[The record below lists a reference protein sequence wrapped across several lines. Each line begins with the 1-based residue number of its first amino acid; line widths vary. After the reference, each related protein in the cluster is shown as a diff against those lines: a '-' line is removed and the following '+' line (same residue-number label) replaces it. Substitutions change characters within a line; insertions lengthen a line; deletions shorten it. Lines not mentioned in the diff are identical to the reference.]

1 MRDPP
6 TFPFNLLRD
15 DKDPFFLLLRSA
27 TDPPRVS
34 LDIKFVEDDVNEND
48 KDMKHTWHLL

>member
-34 LDIKFVEDDVNEND
+34 LDIKFVEDDVDDND
-48 KDMKHTWHLL
+48 KDIKHTLHLL